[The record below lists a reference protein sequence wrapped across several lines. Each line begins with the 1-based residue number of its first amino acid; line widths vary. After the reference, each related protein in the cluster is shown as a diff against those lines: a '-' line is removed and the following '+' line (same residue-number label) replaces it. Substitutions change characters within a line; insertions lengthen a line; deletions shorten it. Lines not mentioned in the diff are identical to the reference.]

1 MLQTDFKF
9 DLRLMRNHPF
19 FRMESWK
26 DSDCICNLT
35 VDGLAHDE
43 VARFC
48 WLALSFCLRMVQVVH
63 GGIRVEFDLVWCS
76 TRVQRVD
83 VLNGAYRSSIE
94 KEADQ
99 QYIVSY
105 IKLLY

>member
-1 MLQTDFKF
+1 
-9 DLRLMRNHPF
+9 
-19 FRMESWK
+19 MESWK

-63 GGIRVEFDLVWCS
+63 GGHICIAPDSREIRVEFDLVWCS

-83 VLNGAYRSSIE
+83 VLNGAYRSPIK

-105 IKLLY
+105 IKLIY

>member
-1 MLQTDFKF
+1 
-9 DLRLMRNHPF
+9 
-19 FRMESWK
+19 MESWK

-48 WLALSFCLRMVQVVH
+48 WLALSFCFRMVQVVH
-63 GGIRVEFDLVWCS
+63 GGHICIAADSREIRVEFDLVWCS

-83 VLNGAYRSSIE
+83 VLNISFLYQIIILGKIANVC
-94 KEADQ
+94 
-99 QYIVSY
+99 IVY
-105 IKLLY
+105 

>member
-1 MLQTDFKF
+1 
-9 DLRLMRNHPF
+9 
-19 FRMESWK
+19 MESWK

-63 GGIRVEFDLVWCS
+63 GGHICIAADSREIRVQFDLVWCS

-83 VLNGAYRSSIE
+83 VLNISFLYQIIILGKIANVC
-94 KEADQ
+94 
-99 QYIVSY
+99 IVY
-105 IKLLY
+105 

>member
-1 MLQTDFKF
+1 
-9 DLRLMRNHPF
+9 
-19 FRMESWK
+19 MESWK

-63 GGIRVEFDLVWCS
+63 GGHICIAADSREIRVEFDLVWCS

-83 VLNGAYRSSIE
+83 VLNISF
-94 KEADQ
+94 
-99 QYIVSY
+99 
-105 IKLLY
+105 LYQIIILGKIANVCTVY